1 MVSLSRGDRMGL
13 ALVKKHGTFNRSNRT
28 EGKAAGE
35 LVEVVVNFLP
45 FGSVFSGLHWRVRVG
60 YVSH

>member
-1 MVSLSRGDRMGL
+1 MGL